1 LIYNLLFFT
10 TIFRETKSILEG
22 TMRVFV
28 GLIALRKIC
37 NHPDLFAGGPKGG
50 QLRNFAKFHEIV

>member
-1 LIYNLLFFT
+1 
-10 TIFRETKSILEG
+10 
-22 TMRVFV
+22 MRVFV

-50 QLRNFAKFHEIV
+50 QLRNFAKFHEILFSMEE